1 MPVIRRLWELYLGR
15 PELVVLGAGV
25 VGLFAAAASLALVAV
40 LLRARN
46 ERRRRRWE
54 RLERRWEEPVLA
66 VVAGTAPPSSFWR
79 LVPQRDRLYCVNF
92 LLRFTRR
99 LAGAER
105 RTVEELAAPFLDL
118 VAARLT
124 HREPERRARAVQTL
138 SLLGRRRYARQLVR
152 ALDDPS
158 PLVAMVA
165 ARALARRESPD
176 FAAAILD
183 RLPRFDPWR
192 PSFLASMLAAVGPA
206 LAPALMDALA
216 DRRRDPR
223 GRCVAADAL
232 RELHDP
238 AAADVAARVLG
249 EARDRDLQA
258 TVLALLADVGREEHL
273 PVIRRHLA
281 SPEAIVRARA
291 AAALG
296 HIGAA
301 EDTESLA
308 RALNDPSPWVA
319 LRAAEALRE
328 AGAEAALTRIGA
340 AGGPRSELARAILA
354 TGEA

>member
-1 MPVIRRLWELYLGR
+1 MPIVRRLWALYLAR
-15 PELVVLGAGV
+15 PGLVVLGAGV
-25 VGLFAAAASLALVAV
+25 LVLFAVAGGLALAAV

-66 VVAGTAPPSSFWR
+66 VVAGVARPGSFWR
-79 LVPQRDRLYCVNF
+79 LVARTDRLDCVNF

-105 RTVEELAAPFLDL
+105 RIIEDLAAPYLDL
-118 VAARLT
+118 VAARLG

-138 SLLGRRRYARQLVR
+138 SLLGRRRYARALVR

-183 RLPRFDPWR
+183 RLHRFETWR
-192 PSFLASMLAAVGPA
+192 PSFLASMLASVGPA
-206 LAPALMDALA
+206 LAPALMAALA
-216 DRRRDPR
+216 DRDRNPR
-223 GRCVAADAL
+223 ARCVAADAL

-238 AAADVAARVLG
+238 AAADVAARVLDD
-249 EARDRDLQA
+249 ARDRDLQA
-258 TVLALLADVGREEHL
+258 AVLALLADVGRDEHL
-273 PVIRRHLA
+273 PVIRRYLA

-291 AAALG
+291 ASALG
-296 HIGAA
+296 HIGAP

-308 RALNDPSPWVA
+308 GALNDPSPWVA

-328 AGAEAALTRIGA
+328 SGAEDALARIVA
-340 AGGPRSELARAILA
+340 AGGPRAELAGAVLVA
-354 TGEA
+354 GEA